1 MAYDTNL
8 IQKFVVHEGSEA
20 SDLMPMHIAL
30 VNEEGEPYGGDG
42 GEAAT
47 VDTLVGATE
56 TGKSLMKASN
66 AEAARSAIGAGT
78 SSFSGSY
85 NDLSDKPAIPTA
97 PSAATTTAAGLV
109 KKSSGVSTVSAA
121 DAAAAASDT
130 VTKSEF
136 DAVVTLVNSCKAQI
150 NDLISKA
157 KSAGQMA

>member
-8 IQKFVVHEGSEA
+8 IQKIVVHEGAEA
-20 SDLMPMHIAL
+20 SGLMPIHAAL
-30 VNEEGEPYGGDG
+30 VNEDGEPYGGDG

-47 VDTLVGATE
+47 VDTLVGATD

-85 NDLSDKPAIPTA
+85 NDLSNKPTIPTA

-109 KKSSGVSTVSAA
+109 KKSSAVSAVA
-121 DAAAAASDT
+121 SANAAAAAGDAP
-130 VTKSEF
+130 TKAEF
-136 DAVVTLVNSCKAQI
+136 DAVVTLANELKTQV

-157 KSAGQMA
+157 KTAGQMA

>member
-20 SDLMPMHIAL
+20 SDLMPMHIVL
-30 VNEEGEPYGGDG
+30 VDEEGEPYGG

-47 VDTLVGATE
+47 VDTLGGATE

-66 AEAARSAIGAGT
+66 AAAARSAIGAGT

-85 NDLSDKPAIPTA
+85 NDLSDKPVIPTA

-130 VTKSEF
+130 VTKEEF

>member
-30 VNEEGEPYGGDG
+30 VNEEGEPYGGGG

-47 VDTLVGATE
+47 VDTLGGATE

-66 AEAARSAIGAGT
+66 AAAARSAIGAGT

-85 NDLSDKPAIPTA
+85 DDLTSKPTIPT
-97 PSAATTTAAGLV
+97 AATTTVAGLV
-109 KKSSGVSTVSAA
+109 KKSSAVSAVA
-121 DAAAAASDT
+121 SASAAAAAGDAP
-130 VTKSEF
+130 TKAEF
-136 DAVVTLVNSCKAQI
+136 DAVVTLVNELKTQV
-150 NDLISKA
+150 NDMISKA
-157 KSAGQMA
+157 KTAGQMA

>member
-1 MAYDTNL
+1 MAYGTNL
-8 IQKFVVHEGSEA
+8 VQKYIVHPGAEA
-20 SDLMPMHIAL
+20 SGLLPQHVAL
-30 VNEEGEPYGGDG
+30 VKEDGSDFGGGG

-85 NDLSDKPAIPTA
+85 DDLTNKPTIPTA

-109 KKSSGVSTVSAA
+109 KKSSAVTAVASA
-121 DAAAAASDT
+121 DAAAAAGAT
-130 VTKSEF
+130 PTKAEF

>member
-30 VNEEGEPYGGDG
+30 VNEEGEPYGGGG

-47 VDTLVGATE
+47 VDTLGGATE

-66 AEAARSAIGAGT
+66 AAAARSAIGAGT

-85 NDLSDKPAIPTA
+85 DDLTSKPTIPT
-97 PSAATTTAAGLV
+97 AATTTAAGIV
-109 KKSSGVSTVSAA
+109 KKSSAVSAVA
-121 DAAAAASDT
+121 SANAAAAAGDAP
-130 VTKSEF
+130 TKAEF
-136 DAVVTLVNSCKAQI
+136 DAVVKLVNELKTQV
-150 NDLISKA
+150 NDLITKA
-157 KSAGQMA
+157 KTAGQMA